1 MSDLRVTNLK
11 GRTPGSSP
19 TLPDGV
25 VVTGV
30 ATATNVSVSSSITA
44 ASFHGDGSQLEG
56 IDATALKDSNSTVRV
71 QATTTG
77 AVVTGILTAT
87 SFSGIDASSLSDSD
101 STTRVQA
108 TTSGAVVTG
117 ILTATTFSGNFSGDG
132 SALTFAPKIIAYDPA
147 ALSIGSSISSN
158 ITFTFD
164 QTIEFAGTGTIEVRE
179 TSNSG
184 TIATSF
190 AISGGVAPSGLSISG
205 SQLIINPTDPLNLD
219 TVHYVVLP
227 SAGIANTLGSY
238 YAGSSDYNFKT
249 EAQSFSAT
257 GGDTVFTLEDS
268 NSPTGYYKYHIFTSP
283 GNLVAANPSV
293 NAVNF
298 SSMLVAGGG
307 SGGYAPGGVG
317 GGGGGGGGVLK
328 HTGPT
333 LNFPAGTWAVTLGNG
348 APQTQNSGGQNGE
361 NSTLVIAG
369 VTSITAY
376 GGGRG
381 ASANGDGVSGG
392 SGGGGGGNPNSEP
405 VGGSGISGQGYPGGS
420 FGYPN
425 AALNTAQGGVGAGGG
440 GSGQTGGSGS
450 FTGSNPYN
458 AISGYGGD
466 GAPNPEFTNT
476 ILAPRV
482 SQIPAASWTA
492 IGAAGQYGGGG
503 SGGIYHPPQ
512 TTTKTIGA
520 VGAGGGGLGGN
531 GGTAQGA
538 LAFTGGGGGGGGSS
552 IGGGGNGGAGG
563 SGVFMVRYASPN

>member
-30 ATATNVSVSSSITA
+30 ATATNVSASSSITA

-87 SFSGIDASSLSDSD
+87 SFSGIDESSLSDSD
-101 STTRVQA
+101 GTTRVQA
-108 TTSGAVVTG
+108 TTSGAVITG
-117 ILTATTFSGNFSGDG
+117 VLTATTFSGNFSGDG

-307 SGGYAPGGVG
+307 SGGFAGAGGAG
-317 GGGGGGGGVLK
+317 GGGGAGGVVK

-348 APQTQNSGGQNGE
+348 GPSTNSVSNSGE

-376 GGGRG
+376 GGGKG
-381 ASANGDGVSGG
+381 GVTGEPGG
-392 SGGGGGGNPNSEP
+392 SGGGSTSSGAGNQRPGGT
-405 VGGSGISGQGYPGGS
+405 GISGQGNPGGTAPS
-420 FGYPN
+420 PN
-425 AALNTAQGGVGAGGG
+425 TTIANVSGNIGGGGG
-440 GSGQTGGSGS
+440 GSASAGGNASYS
-450 FTGSNPYN
+450 GSNPYTAVTGSGGN
-458 AISGYGGD
+458 AS
-466 GAPNPEFTNT
+466 PNPEFTST

-482 SQIPAASWTA
+482 SQIPAPSWAA
-492 IGAAGQYGGGG
+492 IGSAGQYGGGG
-503 SGGIYHPPQ
+503 AGGMFSPPQ
-512 TTTKTIGA
+512 PTIMSSGSTS
-520 VGAGGGGLGGN
+520 AGGGQGGVSSSGTSAQAFTGS
-531 GGTAQGA
+531 GGGGSGSS
-538 LAFTGGGGGGGGSS
+538 TGGGGA
-552 IGGGGNGGAGG
+552 GGNGG